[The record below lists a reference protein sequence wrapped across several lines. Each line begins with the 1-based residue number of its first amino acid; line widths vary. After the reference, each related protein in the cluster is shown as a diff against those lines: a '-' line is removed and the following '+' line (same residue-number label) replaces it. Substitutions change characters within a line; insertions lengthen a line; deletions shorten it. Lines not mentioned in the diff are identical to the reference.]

1 MPQSTAYRIGN
12 FLGRLPTW
20 VKVTGVI
27 AALAWFLWPSSSSQV
42 ATDPKAAVNAAATAK
57 LAQEAA
63 AKEKA
68 RVQTDCQASLAKR
81 RAEYNS
87 LMKNAKFWEASLALR
102 SCAEALQAPEL
113 MQLVKDAEIKS
124 HLSDLSDP
132 AKSAGNRSLA
142 FQRLS
147 ADYPDVAAKNE
158 QFAKRQIAAA
168 ERKEQEAD
176 RKQKR
181 SQGVRLGMTKEDVLA
196 SSWGRPEKINTTTN
210 VYGTHEQW
218 VYGGGNYLYFENGVL
233 TSIQN

>member
-12 FLGRLPTW
+12 FLGRLPNW
-20 VKVTGVI
+20 VKITAVI
-27 AALAWFLWPSSSSQV
+27 AAVGWFLWPSGSSQV
-42 ATDPKAAVNAAATAK
+42 ANDQRVATSAAASAK

-63 AKEKA
+63 EREKVKV
-68 RVQTDCQASLAKR
+68 RSECQASLEKR
-81 RAEYNS
+81 RTEYNS
-87 LMKNAKFWEASLALR
+87 LMKGAKFWEASLTLR
-102 SCAEALQAPEL
+102 SCAEALQAPDL

-124 HLSDLSDP
+124 HLADLSDP

-142 FQRLS
+142 FERLS

-168 ERKEQEAD
+168 ERKEQEAE

-181 SQGVRLGMTKEDVLA
+181 SQGVRIGMSKEDVLA

-210 VYGTHEQW
+210 VYGTREQW

>member
-12 FLGRLPTW
+12 FLGRLPGW
-20 VKVTGVI
+20 IKISAVI
-27 AALAWFLWPSSSSQV
+27 AVAAWLLWPSGSPQV
-42 ATDPKAAVNAAATAK
+42 AIDQQVAASAAASAK
-57 LAQEAA
+57 LAREAA
-63 AKEKA
+63 EKE
-68 RVQTDCQASLAKR
+68 RVRSDCESSLEKR

-87 LMKNAKFWEASLALR
+87 LMKGAKFWEASLTLR
-102 SCAEALQAPEL
+102 SCAEVLQAADL

-124 HLSDLSDP
+124 HLADLNDP

-142 FQRLS
+142 FERLS

-168 ERKEQEAD
+168 ERKEQEAE

-181 SQGVRLGMTKEDVLA
+181 SQGVRLGMSKEDVLA

-210 VYGTHEQW
+210 VYGTREQW
-218 VYGGGNYLYFENGVL
+218 VYGGRNYLYFENGVL